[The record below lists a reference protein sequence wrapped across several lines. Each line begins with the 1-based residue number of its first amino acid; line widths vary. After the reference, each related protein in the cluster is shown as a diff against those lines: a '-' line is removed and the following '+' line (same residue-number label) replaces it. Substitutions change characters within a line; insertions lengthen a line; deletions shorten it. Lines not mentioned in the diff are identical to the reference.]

1 MRLIAF
7 TEYAALII
15 GLIAVIAGQ
24 FFELPKGVH
33 LGVFLI
39 GAGILLGGLESIVT
53 LQMGFRLSED
63 AYEDYAG
70 APALLVGVMALLVGT
85 GLIATA
91 YFLAE
96 GQWYT
101 AANYLT
107 RRPAP
112 LLIAAGLLLGGA
124 GVLMMLNPEG
134 RTGWAWTL
142 LVRIPRGLLGFMV
155 LAGGLA
161 GVGLGVWEWLEPLA
175 FDAFVSKLP
184 PAFDAFVSKLPRKL
198 EWPL

>member
-15 GLIAVIAGQ
+15 GLIALIAGQ

-39 GAGILLGGLESIVT
+39 GAGILLGGIESIAT
-53 LQMGFRLSED
+53 LRVGFRLSED

-70 APALLVGVMALLVGT
+70 APALIFGVMALLVGA
-85 GLIATA
+85 GLIAAA
-91 YFLAE
+91 YLLAE

-107 RRPAP
+107 RRPAAV
-112 LLIAAGLLLGGA
+112 LAAAGLFLGGA
-124 GVLMMLNPEG
+124 GVLMMLNPQG
-134 RTGWAWTL
+134 RTGLAWTI
-142 LVRIPRGLLGFMV
+142 LVRIPRWLVGLFAV
-155 LAGGLA
+155 AAGLTGIW
-161 GVGLGVWEWLEPLA
+161 LGVWEWHEPLA
-175 FDAFVSKLP
+175 FDAFVNDLP
-184 PAFDAFVSKLPRKL
+184 RDYDAFVSKLPRYL
-198 EWPL
+198 DWPL